1 MTTPKTFDEW
11 LATRLEN
18 DEPVTRIPLH
28 LIWEAGRAL
37 GTHEGRIAGIE
48 EAASAVENTGDY
60 GCCGFSW
67 VVRALTQ
74 TPNQEGE

>member
-1 MTTPKTFDEW
+1 MTTPPNYEDWIKTQIAWPTDRETF
-11 LATRLEN
+11 
-18 DEPVTRIPLH
+18 
-28 LIWEAGRAL
+28 EAGRAL

-74 TPNQEGE
+74 TPEQGDDT